1 MCVGLRSVSLGCIFW
16 EWEGVGIRFREC
28 WVLGEGL
35 GSGRVLG
42 KGLGSVGLGR
52 RFREWEVIGEG

>member
-35 GSGRVLG
+35 GSVRLLG
-42 KGLGSVGLGR
+42 
-52 RFREWEVIGEG
+52 ED